1 MEWKIGF
8 HDDFDVSA
16 LPEQVRIEVVASA
29 RLLAEF
35 GPDLGRPRV
44 DTLKGSKFANMKE
57 LRFNAGNQVWRVA
70 FAFDPSV
77 RVSCWQQERNQGD
90 QRRCSTAVS
99 SPKLTG
105 GSTNIWHNG
114 EEGAS
119 MKPLQE
125 VLDRLPKEEREAVE
139 ARARELITEEMTL
152 RELRQA
158 CDLTQDQMG
167 DLLEIGQD
175 SISRLEKRSD
185 LRLSTLRSYVQ
196 AMGGSLELTVKFPN
210 RPNVVLSGIGTSTPS
225 SHQKQFR
232 LVR

>member
-1 MEWKIGF
+1 
-8 HDDFDVSA
+8 
-16 LPEQVRIEVVASA
+16 
-29 RLLAEF
+29 
-35 GPDLGRPRV
+35 
-44 DTLKGSKFANMKE
+44 
-57 LRFNAGNQVWRVA
+57 
-70 FAFDPSV
+70 
-77 RVSCWQQERNQGD
+77 
-90 QRRCSTAVS
+90 
-99 SPKLTG
+99 
-105 GSTNIWHNG
+105 
-114 EEGAS
+114 

-125 VLDRLPKEEREAVE
+125 VLDRLPKEEREAIE

>member
-1 MEWKIGF
+1 
-8 HDDFDVSA
+8 
-16 LPEQVRIEVVASA
+16 
-29 RLLAEF
+29 
-35 GPDLGRPRV
+35 
-44 DTLKGSKFANMKE
+44 
-57 LRFNAGNQVWRVA
+57 
-70 FAFDPSV
+70 
-77 RVSCWQQERNQGD
+77 
-90 QRRCSTAVS
+90 
-99 SPKLTG
+99 
-105 GSTNIWHNG
+105 
-114 EEGAS
+114 

-210 RPNVVLSGIGTSTPS
+210 RPNVVLSGIGTSTS
-225 SHQKQFR
+225 GSQQKQLR